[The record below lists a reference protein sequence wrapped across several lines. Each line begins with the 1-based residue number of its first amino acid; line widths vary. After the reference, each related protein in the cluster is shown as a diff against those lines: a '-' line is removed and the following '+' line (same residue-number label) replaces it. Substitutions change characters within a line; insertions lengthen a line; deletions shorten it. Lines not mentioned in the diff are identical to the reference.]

1 MIPLTKNKS
10 RSTVEKPR
18 ICRFQ
23 NSHPHFRQVRRWAER
38 GHHMELQQDAAQQGQ
53 ARVRE
58 ARDGM
63 V

>member
-1 MIPLTKNKS
+1 MTILTLKHKS
-10 RSTVEKPR
+10 QIK
-18 ICRFQ
+18 F
-23 NSHPHFRQVRRWAER
+23 PHFRQVRRWAER

-53 ARVRE
+53 ARVRQ